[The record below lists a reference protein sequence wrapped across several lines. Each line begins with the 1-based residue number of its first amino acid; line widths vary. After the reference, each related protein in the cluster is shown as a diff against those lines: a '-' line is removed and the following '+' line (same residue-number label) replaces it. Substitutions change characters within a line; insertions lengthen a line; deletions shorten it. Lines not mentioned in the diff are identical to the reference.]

1 MQQAGGRRTFSSTPD
16 EGRSST
22 SRTTGGEEG
31 HIFNIVT
38 SRSGP
43 APAAARPPASA
54 AHGRNGARRE
64 SPRQRCVKRRRADVL
79 LSRRSGSPEDTDLE
93 RISLAG
99 PRIRYLR
106 DLFVI
111 ESGAQSRLRTL
122 SVLSACEY
130 RGGLTQQ
137 RVWPGWRASAV
148 TPSPRARAVPAPPGA
163 PVVMASRRTI
173 RRCFYP
179 EASAERCSAALLPE
193 VDTSRPQ
200 VSSVKRKTAPCG
212 AFCVATSRP
221 PWASTIERLIESPMP
236 MPLGLV
242 V

>member
-99 PRIRYLR
+99 PRIKDLR
-106 DLFVI
+106 NSFVI
-111 ESGAQSRLRTL
+111 ESGAQLAITNSLCVNRVRVSAGINTVESRSSWAT
-122 SVLSACEY
+122 EF
-130 RGGLTQQ
+130 
-137 RVWPGWRASAV
+137 WRASAV
-148 TPSPRARAVPAPPGA
+148 TASSGTFGFRRTAAPHAQLTARQMPLLPRPTRPSRGA
-163 PVVMASRRTI
+163 PSNTHL
-173 RRCFYP
+173 FP
-179 EASAERCSAALLPE
+179 LSAHWAQSTKSALP
-193 VDTSRPQ
+193 
-200 VSSVKRKTAPCG
+200 
-212 AFCVATSRP
+212 AT
-221 PWASTIERLIESPMP
+221 
-236 MPLGLV
+236 
-242 V
+242 

>member
-38 SRSGP
+38 SDPDQLQQRLVP
-43 APAAARPPASA
+43 RPRLRTAET
-54 AHGRNGARRE
+54 AHGARAPG
-64 SPRQRCVKRRRADVL
+64 SAVLSADVPMFL